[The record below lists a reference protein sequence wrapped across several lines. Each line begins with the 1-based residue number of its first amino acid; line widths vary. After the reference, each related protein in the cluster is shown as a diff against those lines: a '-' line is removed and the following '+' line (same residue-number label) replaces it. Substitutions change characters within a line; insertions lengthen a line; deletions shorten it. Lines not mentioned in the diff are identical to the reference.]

1 MIIIVFVGHPLEDF
15 CLSLLLY
22 PSVAMQ
28 MELSTR
34 PDTMQGEEK
43 MEKVNS
49 AYACSMESLPTMEI
63 RTEI

>member
-1 MIIIVFVGHPLEDF
+1 MIIAVSAGHPLEDL

-34 PDTMQGEEK
+34 PDTMQGEKK
-43 MEKVNS
+43 MKVNS
-49 AYACSMESLPTMEI
+49 AYACSMDSLPHVEI